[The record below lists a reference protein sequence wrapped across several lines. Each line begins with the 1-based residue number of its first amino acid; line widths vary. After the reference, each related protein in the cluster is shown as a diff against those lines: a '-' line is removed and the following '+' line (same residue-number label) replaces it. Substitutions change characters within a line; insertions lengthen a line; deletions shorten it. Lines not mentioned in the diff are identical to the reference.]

1 MQYTKRS
8 SEVILRAKTWLRY
21 LFNTDFGPPPS
32 LEKSW
37 NSIFCSIFSP
47 LFVGFG
53 LSKFNLIVEACLKQ
67 SIPSSCIRMYIMQ
80 RLPRNILFTVCQL
93 RFWQF
98 WQIPPDTSPCLR
110 RINQKKHDSH
120 QVLDCQDLA
129 RSWNSKTWYDMHD
142 CNNMQATLK
151 LAHDI
156 HDCNDMQDT
165 LKITPEAP
173 GRSHRCAGWGGTLA
187 QAWHGKGEGLT

>member
-1 MQYTKRS
+1 MYQNVYYATASQKHS
-8 SEVILRAKTWLRY
+8 IHCLPTEVLAVLANPASY
-21 LFNTDFGPPPS
+21 
-32 LEKSW
+32 KSM
-37 NSIFCSIFSP
+37 P
-47 LFVGFG
+47 ETH
-53 LSKFNLIVEACLKQ
+53 K
-67 SIPSSCIRMYIMQ
+67 P
-80 RLPRNILFTVCQL
+80 
-93 RFWQF
+93 
-98 WQIPPDTSPCLR
+98 
-110 RINQKKHDSH
+110 KKHDSH

-173 GRSHRCAGWGGTLA
+173 GRSHRCAG
-187 QAWHGKGEGLT
+187 